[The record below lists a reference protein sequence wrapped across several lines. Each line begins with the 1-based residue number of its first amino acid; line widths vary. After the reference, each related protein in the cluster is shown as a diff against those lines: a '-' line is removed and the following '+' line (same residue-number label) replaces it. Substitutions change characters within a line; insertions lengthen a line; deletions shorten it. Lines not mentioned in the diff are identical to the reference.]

1 MMYVRSK
8 ISALISECMAKY
20 QNACIFSAW
29 KNALS
34 YFKGDAKVMGTYCL
48 ILYCI
53 YILQTAWKYFNYY
66 FLA

>member
-1 MMYVRSK
+1 
-8 ISALISECMAKY
+8 MAKY